1 VHGAINAPGCM
12 LLEKK
17 ETASFGSPC
26 VLAKTGAMKRKKRSS
41 FCEGKVPRLIKCEA
55 GDKCHPASGIVAFH
69 HEEVGH
75 AGGQGIR
82 GKWTSNGRHLVAST

>member
-1 VHGAINAPGCM
+1 M

-17 ETASFGSPC
+17 ETARFESPC
-26 VLAKTGAMKRKKRSS
+26 VLTETGAMKRKKRSS
-41 FCEGKVPRLIKCEA
+41 FCGGKVKRLIKCKA

-69 HEEVGH
+69 HEEVGR

-82 GKWTSNGRHLVAST
+82 GKWTSNGIRLVTST